1 MIEFFRD
8 MFSFTFMVR
17 AILVGVPVA
26 LCAALL
32 GVSLVLKRYSM
43 IGDGLSH
50 FGFGVL
56 SIAVALNLAP
66 LAFSVPI
73 MVLAAF
79 ALLRIRESSKI
90 KGDAATAIISTGSL
104 AVGIMAISL
113 STGIN
118 SDVYSYMFGSILAMS
133 RSDVWLTLCL
143 SSLVLIIFVVF
154 YNRIFAIT
162 FDESF
167 ARATGTRAN
176 LYNLLIAISTAI
188 TIVLGMRMIGNLLI
202 SALVIF
208 PALSAMRVCR
218 RFKSVVICAAIVS
231 VFCLLSG
238 LVISY
243 ALATPTGAS
252 IVAVNILVF
261 IAFFLAGFLKSRV
274 K

>member
-1 MIEFFRD
+1 
-8 MFSFTFMVR
+8 MVR
-17 AILVGVPVA
+17 AVLVGIPVA

-73 MVLAAF
+73 MILAAF

-90 KGDAATAIISTGSL
+90 KGDAATAIISTSSL

-113 STGIN
+113 STGID
-118 SDVYSYMFGSILAMS
+118 SDVFSYMFGSILAMS
-133 RSDVWLTLCL
+133 KIDVWLSLCL
-143 SSLVLIIFVVF
+143 SALVLIIFIVF

-162 FDESF
+162 FDEAF
-167 ARATGTRAN
+167 AQATGTKTN
-176 LYNLLIAISTAI
+176 IYNLLIAISTAI
-188 TIVLGMRMIGNLLI
+188 TIVLGMRMIGTLLI
-202 SALVIF
+202 SALIIF
-208 PALSAMRVCR
+208 PALSAMRVCK
-218 RFKSVVICAAIVS
+218 RFKSVVICAAIIS
-231 VFCLLSG
+231 VVCMLSG
-238 LVISY
+238 LIISY
-243 ALATPTGAS
+243 VLATPTGAS
-252 IVAVNILVF
+252 IVVVNIIFL
-261 IAFFLAGFLKSRV
+261 IAFSLAGFLKSRT